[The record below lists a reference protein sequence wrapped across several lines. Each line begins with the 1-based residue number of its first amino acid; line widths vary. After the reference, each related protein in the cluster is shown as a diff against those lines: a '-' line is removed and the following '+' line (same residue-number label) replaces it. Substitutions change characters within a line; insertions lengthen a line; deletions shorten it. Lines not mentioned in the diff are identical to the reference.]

1 MADLNVQPG
10 DLITADLWNKMLNMI
25 DAVEARLDALDARPV
40 PDVVGDSLSG
50 AKQELESARLSLATV
65 IDTDGTA
72 LNPDDK
78 AAIGRIVITQMPS
91 PGDFARAGQ
100 RVSLLV
106 TGIRD
111 KKQTEPD
118 ITGVVFD
125 GDAAMVGRKL
135 VLNGTNFTGAVQVS
149 FGRTTLTADQVAVT
163 PTAITI
169 AKVPEFD
176 GAPTLGQ
183 TKEVSVMVRNE
194 VGRDT
199 HIVPF
204 TAVLVIATPS
214 PVIGNFTLTNK
225 TSGVLSGSNFPTISG
240 PIGLNARAAIN
251 ASLRINR
258 ENVPILNGTK
268 SELTFQLPAVLA
280 RSLGTLS
287 DLQMKAM
294 LAIDKSD
301 ALLRAKL
308 AGEGRTTAR
317 GKLLLIPPATRVSES
332 IISTLDS
339 GGAFKVTEAGNALVI
354 QLVSRAR
361 PPAVVQEFRVDLTQL
376 EDFSVTLVTGNE
388 ISDPFLIKFGKLA

>member
-78 AAIGRIVITQMPS
+78 ASIGRIVITQMPS

-118 ITGVVFD
+118 ITGVTFD

-149 FGRTTLTADQVAVT
+149 FGRTTLTADQVAIT

-183 TKEVSVMVRNE
+183 
-194 VGRDT
+194 
-199 HIVPF
+199 
-204 TAVLVIATPS
+204 
-214 PVIGNFTLTNK
+214 
-225 TSGVLSGSNFPTISG
+225 
-240 PIGLNARAAIN
+240 
-251 ASLRINR
+251 
-258 ENVPILNGTK
+258 
-268 SELTFQLPAVLA
+268 
-280 RSLGTLS
+280 
-287 DLQMKAM
+287 
-294 LAIDKSD
+294 
-301 ALLRAKL
+301 
-308 AGEGRTTAR
+308 
-317 GKLLLIPPATRVSES
+317 
-332 IISTLDS
+332 
-339 GGAFKVTEAGNALVI
+339 
-354 QLVSRAR
+354 
-361 PPAVVQEFRVDLTQL
+361 
-376 EDFSVTLVTGNE
+376 
-388 ISDPFLIKFGKLA
+388 

>member
-78 AAIGRIVITQMPS
+78 ASIGRIVITQMPS

-118 ITGVVFD
+118 ITGATFD

-240 PIGLNARAAIN
+240 PVSLNARAAIN
-251 ASLRINR
+251 ATLRINR
-258 ENVPILNGTK
+258 ETVPILNGTK

-280 RSLGTLS
+280 RSLGALS

-332 IISTLDS
+332 IISTLD
-339 GGAFKVTEAGNALVI
+339 
-354 QLVSRAR
+354 
-361 PPAVVQEFRVDLTQL
+361 
-376 EDFSVTLVTGNE
+376 
-388 ISDPFLIKFGKLA
+388 

>member
-1 MADLNVQPG
+1 MADFNVQPG

-25 DAVEARLDALDARPV
+25 DAVEARLDALDARPI

-78 AAIGRIVITQMPS
+78 ASIGRIVITQMPS

-118 ITGVVFD
+118 ITSVTPD
-125 GDAAMVGRKL
+125 GDVAMVGRKL
-135 VLNGTNFTGAVQVS
+135 VLNGTNFTGAIQVS

-176 GAPTLGQ
+176 GAPSQGQ

-194 VGRDT
+194 VGRDS

-214 PVIGNFTLTNK
+214 PVIGSFELTNK
-225 TSGVLSGSNFPTISG
+225 TAGVISGSNFPAR
-240 PIGLNARAAIN
+240 GLDQRVK
-251 ASLRINR
+251 ASLRAGN
-258 ENVPILNGTK
+258 ENLTVVLNTK
-268 SELTFQLPAVLA
+268 TEMSLGLPASLT
-280 RSLGTLS
+280 RSLSGIS
-287 DLQMKAM
+287 DLQLKAL
-294 LAIDKSD
+294 LAIDKTD
-301 ALLRAKL
+301 AFLRAKVPF
-308 AGEGRTTAR
+308 GRTSAR
-317 GKLLLIPPATRVSES
+317 GKLLLVPPATRVSES
-332 IISTLDS
+332 IIATLEA
-339 GGAFKVTEAGNALVI
+339 GGAFKISEAGNAMTI

-361 PPAVVQEFRVDLTQL
+361 PPVVVQEFRVDVSQLDDVPLTL
-376 EDFSVTLVTGNE
+376 TVGNE
-388 ISDPFLIKFGKLA
+388 ASDPFVIKFGKLA